1 MKLSLDTYSICQ
13 TMSLDHLLGVL
24 VDNRFAAVEYRCEA
38 GQAHGVELEAGPE
51 QRRKLRARIEE
62 QGLAVSVL
70 STGQRF
76 ESPDPEVRTA
86 AVERSKRFVE
96 LAGDMGAR
104 GIRVFGNDFPPGVSR
119 EEVIRY
125 VGESLR
131 AIGEFAEGSGVDVLL
146 EMHGQ
151 FYYWGYALGAV
162 RAAQNPRVAINYN
175 SDPRD
180 LVDGSVAFVL
190 EQVAD
195 EIRHVHLH
203 DLADTSFPY
212 RELLGALAS
221 RGYQGYLSL
230 ELDYSGGDPDA
241 VIRQQAALYRSLVSG
256 SA

>member
-24 VDNRFAAVEYRCEA
+24 VDNGFVAVEFRCEA
-38 GQAHGVELEAGPE
+38 GQAHGVELEAGPA
-51 QRRKLRARIEE
+51 QRRELRARIERP
-62 QGLAVSVL
+62 GLEVSVL

-76 ESPDPEVRTA
+76 ESPDQDVRA
-86 AVERSKRFVE
+86 LAVDRSKRFVE
-96 LAGDMGAR
+96 LADDMGAR
-104 GIRVFGNDFPPGVSR
+104 GIRVFGNDFPSGVPR
-119 EEVIRY
+119 EDVVSY
-125 VGESLR
+125 VGDSLR
-131 AIGEFAEGSGVDVLL
+131 EIGEFAEGTGVDVLL

-151 FYYWGYALGAV
+151 FYYWEYALGAV
-162 RAAQNPRVAINYN
+162 RAAQHPHVAINYN

-203 DLADTSFPY
+203 DLADTAYPY
-212 RELLGALAS
+212 RELLGALAK
-221 RGYQGYLSL
+221 RGYPGFLSL

-241 VIRQQAALYRSLVSG
+241 FIRQQGDIYRSLVHG
-256 SA
+256 YA